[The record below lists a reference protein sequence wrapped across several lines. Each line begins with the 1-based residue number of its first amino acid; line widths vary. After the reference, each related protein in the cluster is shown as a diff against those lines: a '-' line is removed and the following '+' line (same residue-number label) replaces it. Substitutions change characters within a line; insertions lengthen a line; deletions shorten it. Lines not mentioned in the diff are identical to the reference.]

1 MGTKPR
7 LLLLDAGAVFVC
19 LRVDAWDAIVD
30 AHEVVVPSIVVRVEG
45 EFYVD
50 QRGERIEIDLADDIA
65 RGRIR
70 EVSMSVSGI
79 EAVKKKFTPD
89 FRDRLHD
96 GELEG
101 LAYLL
106 ANPGDD
112 IRFVTGDGP
121 AIEAVAMLDED
132 ARVLSLAEA
141 LDLCGRSKSL
151 PHQFRREFVKRH
163 LNEGM
168 IRRIQGRGLSDV

>member
-1 MGTKPR
+1 MGTKPQ
-7 LLLLDAGAVFVC
+7 LLLLDAGAVFAC
-19 LRVDAWDAIVD
+19 LRFDAWDAIVD
-30 AHEVVVPSIVVRVEG
+30 AYEVVVPSIVVRIEV
-45 EFYVD
+45 EFYVN
-50 QRGERIEIDLADDIA
+50 QQGERIEIDLADDVA

-70 EVSMSVSGI
+70 EVSMTVSEI
-79 EAVKKKFTPD
+79 EALKQTFAPD
-89 FRDRLHD
+89 FRDRLHE

-106 ANPGDD
+106 ANPGMD

-132 ARVLSLAEA
+132 ARVLSLGEA

-151 PHQFRREFVKRH
+151 PHQFRREFAKRH
-163 LNEGM
+163 VSEGM
-168 IRRIQGRGLSDV
+168 IRRIQGRGLSDA